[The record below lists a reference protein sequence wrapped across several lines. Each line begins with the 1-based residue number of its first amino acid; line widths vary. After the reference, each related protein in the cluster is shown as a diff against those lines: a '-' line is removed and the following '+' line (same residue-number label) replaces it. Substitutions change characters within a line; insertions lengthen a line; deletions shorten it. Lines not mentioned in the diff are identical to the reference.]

1 MALKAGQ
8 RVRMGG
14 CRACQRAGMTVNI
27 AELLP
32 KLWYHGVLYC
42 QHNSSFVGCDER
54 VFHFARFDRIEELV
68 T

>member
-1 MALKAGQ
+1 
-8 RVRMGG
+8 
-14 CRACQRAGMTVNI
+14 MTVNI